1 MLMNGLPSSL
11 PEWLS
16 FIERTH
22 LSSVALGLERVR
34 TVAERLDILPPAPR
48 NLVIAGTNGKGS
60 TCVFAEA
67 LLEASGVRTA
77 ATLSPH
83 LAQFNERLRI
93 AAEALDDAAICAAMR
108 AVERVRGEVALTYF
122 EYASLAALVAFQA
135 ARVDVASLEVGLG
148 GRLDAVNI
156 VDADVA
162 VITSIGLDHM
172 DYLGHDREAIGAE
185 KAGILRRG
193 VPLVCGDA
201 RPPESIARCAAA
213 LDVPVHRI
221 DRDFN
226 LEQRADGWWFRNAD
240 TRTGPFREPAVAPVN
255 VAVAIQAV
263 ALLTGRTPSA
273 AGSDQAAS
281 GARLAG
287 RVARFDIEAR
297 DIVLDVAHNPH
308 GAEFLAGQ
316 LAAAPY
322 PGPIRGIAGFLKDK
336 DVAGIVRTL
345 EHRIQDWTFVGTAT
359 ERGQSGAD
367 SLKMSGSGPH
377 RRATSCPPAE
387 VIEAILAEPATE
399 RIVVLG
405 SFDVVYQA
413 RAHLLARIA

>member
-1 MLMNGLPSSL
+1 MNGLPSSL

-22 LSSVALGLERVR
+22 ISSVALGLERVR
-34 TVAERLDILPPAPR
+34 RVADRLDVLPPAPR

-67 LLEASGVRTA
+67 LLEASGLRTA

-83 LAQFNERLRI
+83 LAEFNERIRV
-93 AAEALDDAAICAAMR
+93 AAEALDDAAICAAMH
-108 AVERVRGEVALTYF
+108 AVERVRGDVALTYF
-122 EYASLAALVAFQA
+122 EYAILAALVAFRA
-135 ARVDVASLEVGLG
+135 ARVDVAILEVGLG

-156 VDADVA
+156 VDGDVA

-172 DYLGHDREAIGAE
+172 DYLGHDREAIGVE

-201 RPPESIARCAAA
+201 RLPESIVRCAAG

-221 DRDFN
+221 GRDFN
-226 LEQRADGWWFRNAD
+226 LEQRADGWWFRNAS
-240 TRTGPFREPAVAPVN
+240 TATGPFREPALAPVN

-263 ALLTGRTPSA
+263 ALLTGQTPSA
-273 AGSDQAAS
+273 AVLDRAVGN
-281 GARLAG
+281 ARLAG
-287 RVARFDIEAR
+287 RFERFRIDAREL
-297 DIVLDVAHNPH
+297 VLDVAHNPH
-308 GAEFLAGQ
+308 GAAFLAGQ
-316 LAAAPY
+316 LAAAPH
-322 PGPIRGIAGFLKDK
+322 PGPTRGIAGFLKEK

-345 EHRIQDWTFVGTAT
+345 EHHIHDWTFVGTAT

-377 RRATSCPPAE
+377 RRATNCSPAE
-387 VIEAILAEPATE
+387 VIESILAMPATE

-405 SFDVVYQA
+405 SFDVVCQA